1 MKKETRAYL
10 LDVDNLLHIEK
21 VIDIKEFSDEQF
33 IDCAEQY
40 GDVMTLAK
48 LQDLINNDNI
58 VMSDFY
64 IRFSEVAL
72 HELIE
77 FDNDLYER
85 AE

>member
-64 IRFSEVAL
+64 IRFIEVEL
-72 HELIE
+72 HELVE

>member
-21 VIDIKEFSDEQF
+21 VIDIKEFNDEQF

-40 GDVMTLAK
+40 GYIFTLPK
-48 LQDLINNDNI
+48 LQETINNGDY

-64 IRFSEVAL
+64 IRFIEVEL
-72 HELIE
+72 HELVE